1 MYYCFNTI
9 KLKGHSN
16 PPQIPFSE
24 NVYTGMDKSSVIRQ
38 KGESQNECFK
48 KTKHAKFFEKR
59 PFLTPWYANVRD
71 QRDLVAKFTVCEC
84 NATCFIMSIV
94 LFLFYIN
101 YHKHNDYHYH
111 IYLFPNLICTSN
123 A

>member
-48 KTKHAKFFEKR
+48 KKHVKFSEKS
-59 PFLTPWYANVRD
+59 V
-71 QRDLVAKFTVCEC
+71 K
-84 NATCFIMSIV
+84 I
-94 LFLFYIN
+94 YII
-101 YHKHNDYHYH
+101 DV
-111 IYLFPNLICTSN
+111 
-123 A
+123 